1 MSDLTKSLWTSPSTP
16 GILPMTKHDYK
27 VATIQ
32 FYINDTS
39 HGYYYSLD
47 LAVTAALN
55 VIVILLSSE
64 KFSSNVL

>member
-1 MSDLTKSLWTSPSTP
+1 
-16 GILPMTKHDYK
+16 MTKHDYK